1 MKKKITP
8 DIDMQI
14 IAALSTSLTNKE
26 IALMYG
32 VSPSYVSKLK
42 TGKKVPYIH
51 IAEPSLIKDEFFEIY
66 NADMVDILMYLEGK
80 ELFVSKQELIEYL
93 TVQMKKSIIQAK
105 MYQNILRRIKNE

>member
-1 MKKKITP
+1 MRKKVTP
-8 DIDMQI
+8 NIDMQI
-14 IAALSTSLTNKE
+14 IASLSSGMTNKE
-26 IALMYG
+26 IAKICG

-51 IAEPSLIKDEFFEIY
+51 VVEPSLIKDEFFEIY
-66 NADMVDILMYLEGK
+66 NADMMDILMFLESK

-93 TVQMKKSIIQAK
+93 TVQMKKSIVQAK